1 MKNITKIV
9 VIVGIMLFVNI
20 SYAQRS
26 NWTLGFNVGYK
37 IQMLEKTVPSDLN
50 IKSLSADMKY
60 SFNPP
65 IGINLTYNINERF
78 SISNGF
84 SYLNY
89 GATWKMEEKE
99 EWIGFVGGTIWLKY
113 LQIPLNVKY
122 AIPLGNSN
130 FSVYGKLGLS
140 FDILVDYFLGA
151 ASHENDWIVSHYEK
165 GSERVPDGW
174 IVYYEGYYEHNYRQ
188 TPEIYDKK
196 LNVLLNAGI
205 GFGYRFKNGLGLSL
219 EGEYYAGLR
228 TMGHVYIKA
237 TPVQNFPSTLK
248 EHSEHLLIKG
258 NYLNFGL
265 GISYTFKKKD
275 K

>member
-9 VIVGIMLFVNI
+9 ATVGIMLFVNV

-26 NWTLGFNVGYK
+26 NWTLGFNMGYK
-37 IQMLEKTVPSDLN
+37 IQMLEKTVSSDFNL
-50 IKSLSADMKY
+50 KSFVGDKNRSGYPTIGLS
-60 SFNPP
+60 
-65 IGINLTYNINERF
+65 LTYNINERLC
-78 SISNGF
+78 ISSGF
-84 SYLNY
+84 SYLDY
-89 GATWKMEEKE
+89 HAAWKMEEKE
-99 EWIGFVGGTIWLKY
+99 EWIGSVGGDIWFKY
-113 LQIPLNVKY
+113 LQIPLNIKY

-130 FSVYGKLGLS
+130 FSVYGKLGFS
-140 FDILVDYFLGA
+140 FDILVDLIDGA
-151 ASHENDWIVSHYEK
+151 SYRDNGIILHYEE
-165 GSERVPDGW
+165 GSEQVSETMLAT
-174 IVYYEGYYEHNYRQ
+174 YEGYFEHNYKQ
-188 TPEIYDKK
+188 IVKIYDKK
-196 LNVLLNAGI
+196 FNVLLNAGI

-228 TMGHVYIKA
+228 TMGHVFIKA
-237 TPVQNFPSTLK
+237 TPVANFPSTLK